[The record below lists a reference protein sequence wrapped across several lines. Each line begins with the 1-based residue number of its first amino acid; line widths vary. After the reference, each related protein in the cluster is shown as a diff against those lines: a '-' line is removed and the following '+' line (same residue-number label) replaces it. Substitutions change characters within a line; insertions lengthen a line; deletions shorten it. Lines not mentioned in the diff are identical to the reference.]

1 MGRFDLRTRT
11 GQIFAIIQGQ
21 AATSI
26 DADSQAFY
34 DRVTAAGGSLTQTE
48 KDAVNVLV
56 LDLKLAGIWTLMKAI
71 YPMVGAS
78 AAACAQ
84 NLKSSSYTGTF
95 TSGWTFTNNGVLPNG
110 TSAYMN
116 TGLNGST
123 QLTNNNTHLSIYSRT
138 QDTSK
143 SGLDISAIVGGN
155 HFALT
160 AYYAALSTGLS
171 IQYFYPTDSA
181 TGYAS
186 STQGHFV
193 SSRISSTSNK
203 LYRNSS
209 TLGTVTTTNTTVLP
223 STNIFLGANTQPSE
237 YQNRQYALATI
248 GDGLTDAQVTSF
260 YIAVQ
265 TFQTTLS
272 RNV

>member
-11 GQIFAIIQGQ
+11 GLIFNIIQTQ
-21 AATSI
+21 SASSI

-34 DRVTAAGGSLTQTE
+34 DRVTAAGGILSQTE
-48 KDAVNVLV
+48 KDAVNILV
-56 LDLKLAGIWTLMKAI
+56 LDLKSAGIWTLMKAI

-84 NLKSSSYTGTF
+84 NLKSSSYTGIF

-116 TGLNGST
+116 TGLNAST
-123 QLTNNNTHLSIYSRT
+123 QLTNNNSHLSIYSRT

-143 SGLDISAIVGGN
+143 SGLDISGINSTN

-160 AYYAALSTGLS
+160 AYYAALGTGLS

-193 SSRISSTSNK
+193 STRISSVSNS
-203 LYRNSS
+203 LYRNANI
-209 TLGTVTTTNTTVLP
+209 LGTATNTNSTVLP
-223 STNIFLGANTQPSE
+223 NINMYLGSNTQPSE

-248 GDGLTDAQVTSF
+248 GDGLTNAQVSNF
-260 YIAVQ
+260 YTAVQ
-265 TFQTTLS
+265 TFQTSLS
-272 RNV
+272 RQV